1 MLINPHKLFFILI
14 LFSLTCVSCKKRQPN
29 TSHITESEYKIIKE
43 QHNQGGII
51 KEEFKRR
58 WIDCNSSSAVKDEI
72 PVIGIMIPSGKKII
86 ISLNGIREEQL
97 EKAELIF
104 NAILKNRTLND
115 FDVTVMYN
123 VEGGFVKTK
132 VLHIPSKE

>member
-1 MLINPHKLFFILI
+1 
-14 LFSLTCVSCKKRQPN
+14 
-29 TSHITESEYKIIKE
+29 
-43 QHNQGGII
+43 
-51 KEEFKRR
+51 
-58 WIDCNSSSAVKDEI
+58 
-72 PVIGIMIPSGKKII
+72 MIPSGKKII